1 MVKNI
6 KLIHPQD
13 IDIKDLPMLVFS
25 DKTSRDFISTIIK
38 LRHKNSTVNH
48 VMWLYSPDKFASQNN
63 TYALVDTAQYMREG
77 NRLLFFELIGFT
89 PIQKRII
96 LKSIERK
103 LALPWYKKA
112 YDYVGILGQ
121 ALGIKWINISGL
133 NYCSESVI
141 SDIKKAADAGSEEIS
156 KIIDGIGRHMY
167 PDEMKDYLEK
177 FDGQFKLAGY
187 WDSDIG
193 G

>member
-1 MVKNI
+1 MVTKNI
-6 KLIHPQD
+6 KLLHPQD
-13 IDIKDLPMLVFS
+13 IDIKDLPVIVFS

-48 VMWLYSPDKFASQNN
+48 VMWLYSPTKFASQNN
-63 TYALVDTAQYMREG
+63 TYSLVDTDKYMREG
-77 NRLLFFELIGFT
+77 NRLFFFELVGFT
-89 PIQKRII
+89 PIQKRIVQ
-96 LKSIERK
+96 KSIERK

-121 ALGIKWINISGL
+121 AVGIKWLNIGGL

-141 SDIKKAADAGSEEIS
+141 SDIKMAADAGNEEIS

-167 PDEMKDYLEK
+167 PDELKDYLEG
-177 FDGQFKLAGY
+177 FDRYFKLIGY
-187 WDSDIG
+187 WDSDLG
-193 G
+193 